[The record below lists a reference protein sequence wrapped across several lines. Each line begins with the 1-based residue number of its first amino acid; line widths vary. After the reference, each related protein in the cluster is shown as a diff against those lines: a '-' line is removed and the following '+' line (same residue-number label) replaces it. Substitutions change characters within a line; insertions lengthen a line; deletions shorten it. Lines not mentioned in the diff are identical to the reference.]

1 MDDIGLCVAKM
12 WHEILMNS
20 SNEED
25 IKKYSEL
32 MKLSPVEMQIILM
45 TEANR
50 GLLLRDYSSALKI
63 SKSTLTSIINRL
75 EKQGFISRKISDR
88 DKRSYGLS
96 LDGKGVSFLE
106 TYTSYQ
112 SDIGNRIISGL
123 DETEKQQLVAL
134 LRKIT
139 SYMVRR

>member
-1 MDDIGLCVAKM
+1 MDDMGLCVARM

-32 MKLSPVEMQIILM
+32 MKLSPVELQIILM
-45 TEANR
+45 TEAND
-50 GLLLRDYSSALKI
+50 GLLLRDYASTLQI
-63 SKSTLTSIINRL
+63 SKSTLTSVINRL
-75 EKQGFISRKISDR
+75 EKQGFIRRKISDR

-96 LDGKGVSFLE
+96 LDVKGTTFIK

-123 DETEKQQLVAL
+123 DETERQQLVAL
-134 LRKIT
+134 LSKIT
-139 SYMVRR
+139 SYMIRR